1 MYQKTVAGL
10 KVCSEGVQCGAV
22 WLSGRSGCFRVL

>member
-22 WLSGRSGCFRVL
+22 VGVVALGCCKS